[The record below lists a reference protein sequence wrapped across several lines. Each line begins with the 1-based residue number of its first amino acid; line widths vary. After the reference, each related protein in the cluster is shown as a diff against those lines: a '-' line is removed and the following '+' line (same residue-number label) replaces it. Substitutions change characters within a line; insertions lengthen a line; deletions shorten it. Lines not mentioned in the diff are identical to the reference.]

1 MMPLPGNG
9 PFDFLNKLDMKSSD
23 TSNERAAPRGSL
35 FGNIGSAPA
44 NLRATPTAP
53 TGTGGLFDSIG
64 NPPRTET
71 SGENVRTLAKT
82 AESSSRSDTVFG
94 DAPSTTSSSCL
105 GGDRPGNGSG

>member
-1 MMPLPGNG
+1 MMSLPGNG

-23 TSNERAAPRGSL
+23 TSNERAAPRGSP
-35 FGNIGSAPA
+35 FGNTGSAPA

-53 TGTGGLFDSIG
+53 TG
-64 NPPRTET
+64 
-71 SGENVRTLAKT
+71 ENVSTLAET